1 MKKMN
6 EILNYFAFVKKGNW
20 DKMYEAI
27 QTREKKVTEKIE
39 DFWNIEKNNY
49 ISIVDDD
56 YPDNFKKIYM
66 PPLILYYAGNKEIM
80 QKRNNIS
87 LYGNITENDFL
98 KIVNRIVPKEGV
110 VFSLK
115 MTEQNLKFAK
125 KFAADGYDFII
136 VDSGAFN
143 SKLADELKAI
153 PNILYMS
160 ELPELKEISISK
172 QQLFE
177 RILLGV
183 STQSIF
189 LNPNDQPE
197 EYMKFVNI
205 NAFEKRE
212 SYFIG
217 NKANVPENLPGINV
231 EIANIKFAKTG
242 NGLLSGSTPKA
253 DEKEDHPEQKPDQ
266 SSKSTSQSRNN

>member
-1 MKKMN
+1 MKEMK
-6 EILNYFAFVKKGNW
+6 EIINYFAFEKKGNW

-27 QTREKKVTEKIE
+27 QNKERVATEKIE

-56 YPDNFKKIYM
+56 YPENFKKIYM

-98 KIVNRIVPKEGV
+98 KVVNRIVPKEGV

-125 KFAADGYDFII
+125 KYAVDGYDFII
-136 VDSGAFN
+136 VDSGAFD
-143 SKLADELKAI
+143 SKLADELKTI

-160 ELPELKEISISK
+160 ELPELKKIYISK

-177 RILLGV
+177 RLLLGV
-183 STQSIF
+183 SSQSIF

-197 EYMKFVNI
+197 EYIKFVNI
-205 NAFEKRE
+205 NAFEKRK

-217 NKANVPENLPGINV
+217 NKTNVPKNLPGVNV
-231 EIANIKFAKTG
+231 EVDNIKFTKTG
-242 NGLLSGSTPKA
+242 NGLASCSTPKA
-253 DEKEDHPEQKPDQ
+253 DEKEDQSEQKPEQ
-266 SSKSTSQSRNN
+266 TKSTSQSRSN